1 MNEIV
6 LNINLLTLI
15 LFIITLLSTGVCFF
29 LIGYFCGNRTSNG
42 VYYTENIKN
51 NQSYLKSNNKISID
65 ETKFV
70 TDIKT
75 DNLEKKY
82 NSLGDIKQ
90 SQENINSSINKLK
103 NIKG

>member
-6 LNINLLTLI
+6 LHFNIPSLI
-15 LFIITLLSTGVCFF
+15 LICITLLAIGVCFF
-29 LIGYFCGNRTSNG
+29 LIGYFYGSHHRTGVSNI
-42 VYYTENIKN
+42 TNHKE
-51 NQSYLKSNNKISID
+51 QYLPNNKTTSISID

-82 NSLGDIKQ
+82 QSLGDIKQ
-90 SQENINSSINKLK
+90 STESISQSINKLK
-103 NIKG
+103 NMKG